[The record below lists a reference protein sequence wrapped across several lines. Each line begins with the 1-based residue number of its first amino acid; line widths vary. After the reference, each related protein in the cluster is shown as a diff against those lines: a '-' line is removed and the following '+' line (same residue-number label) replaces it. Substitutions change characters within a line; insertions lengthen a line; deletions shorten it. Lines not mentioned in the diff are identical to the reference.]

1 MRVNSIIKISCLA
14 AFMLFSVQG
23 YAAETKHTDQTT
35 SQETTTTENGVTAKN
50 PKDDATITSSVKALI
65 KKSKMLAPLTVEVVT
80 NNGVVELTGTVDSES
95 QVTALV
101 ELAESIVGV
110 SDVKSSQLSVKSGTQ
125 PVADTVTTAKIKGL
139 FIREDLFGNKDLA
152 MMGTSV
158 ETKDG
163 VVYII
168 GTIDNPEQIKNAI
181 DIIQKHVPEVKK
193 VEYSVKKITPTKE

>member
-1 MRVNSIIKISCLA
+1 MRVNSLFKINCLA
-14 AFMLFSVQG
+14 ALMIFSVQG
-23 YAAETKHTDQTT
+23 YAAETRTTHTT
-35 SQETTTTENGVTAKN
+35 SQETATASGEKART
-50 PKDDATITSSVKALI
+50 PQEDATITSSVNKLI
-65 KKSKMLAPLTVEVVT
+65 KKSKMLAPLTVEVAT

-95 QVTALV
+95 QVAALV
-101 ELAESIVGV
+101 ELAESIIGV
-110 SDVKSSQLSVKSGTQ
+110 SDVKSSKLAVKSGTQ
-125 PVADTVTTAKIKGL
+125 PVADTLTTAKIKGL

-168 GTIDNPEQIKNAI
+168 GTIDNPEQIKNAVE
-181 DIIQKHVPEVKK
+181 IIQKHVPEVKK